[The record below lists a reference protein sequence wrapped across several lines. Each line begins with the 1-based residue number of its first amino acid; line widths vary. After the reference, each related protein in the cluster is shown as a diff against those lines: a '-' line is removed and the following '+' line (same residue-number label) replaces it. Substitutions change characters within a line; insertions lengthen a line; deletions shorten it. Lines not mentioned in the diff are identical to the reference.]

1 MRLDRGRKG
10 GREGDIINTH
20 AQWASRK
27 VYVYIPVH
35 GMCMRYASPGQPAHV
50 INDIPDRDGLVHM
63 YVHHENR
70 SLIQSLMLMCWAIKP
85 AHVELRHLG

>member
-10 GREGDIINTH
+10 GRERDIINTRNTH

-35 GMCMRYASPGQPAHV
+35 GMRLWYAHMRMHYASPGQPVHV
-50 INDIPDRDGLVHM
+50 INDIPDRDGHIRT
-63 YVHHENR
+63 YVR
-70 SLIQSLMLMCWAIKP
+70 TS
-85 AHVELRHLG
+85 